1 MMENT
6 VRRRS
11 WTGRICYAVLLLVLL
26 GAAAVILFANLE
38 SAWVEMYDE
47 LRHAVNAYEMVV
59 NEDYLVNTYFGDT
72 DYFNLKPPLSMWAI
86 ALSYRLV
93 GFTLTAVRLPSAI
106 ASFLML
112 VVGAVWLGR
121 RQGFIASLVYVG
133 AMTSFEVLI
142 AGHYARNGDPDA
154 LYQLFFTIA
163 MLCMLNSG
171 RSFRWFYGSAV
182 CFSLAF
188 LTKSWHAL
196 CIPVICLLF
205 LVCERRI
212 RELTW
217 KRVVLLFAVAVLP
230 VLPWVVARYLYDGWA
245 FLASGVT
252 VDVAQ
257 RMASASDAGPLMY
270 FEYLLSDPAFVI
282 ALALCLAAALGLV
295 LSRTNLSPEARSA
308 TIGCLLWLLVPPVLF
323 SFSGFKKYWYVFSSY
338 TALAVLLGVLLA
350 SLMADGHRS
359 GIRRT
364 GMALLVFTA
373 VLCTAGIWRNIETV
387 TTATN
392 THHYQAAIM
401 ELLDREG
408 YAGAHMY
415 IQYNENN
422 ADGSPLTDWA
432 DEDRFM
438 AELYGDVICLPGG
451 KEAFEEDEEYALIM
465 VGNLEQLDV
474 RDELAGFYI
483 PLLENRYVC
492 IFSN

>member
-1 MMENT
+1 M
-6 VRRRS
+6 
-11 WTGRICYAVLLLVLL
+11 G
-26 GAAAVILFANLE
+26 
-38 SAWVEMYDE
+38 
-47 LRHAVNAYEMVV
+47 
-59 NEDYLVNTYFGDT
+59 
-72 DYFNLKPPLSMWAI
+72 
-86 ALSYRLV
+86 
-93 GFTLTAVRLPSAI
+93 
-106 ASFLML
+106 
-112 VVGAVWLGR
+112 
-121 RQGFIASLVYVG
+121 
-133 AMTSFEVLI
+133 
-142 AGHYARNGDPDA
+142 
-154 LYQLFFTIA
+154 
-163 MLCMLNSG
+163 
-171 RSFRWFYGSAV
+171 
-182 CFSLAF
+182 
-188 LTKSWHAL
+188 
-196 CIPVICLLF
+196 
-205 LVCERRI
+205 
-212 RELTW
+212 
-217 KRVVLLFAVAVLP
+217 LLFAVAVLP
-230 VLPWVVARYLYDGWA
+230 VLPWAVARYLYDGWA
-245 FLASGVT
+245 FLASGIT

-295 LSRTNLSPEARSA
+295 LSRTNLSPGARSA

-359 GIRRT
+359 SIRRT
-364 GMALLVFTA
+364 GMALLVFAA

-408 YAGAHMY
+408 YVGAHMY

-492 IFSN
+492 IFSKAIPHKKSKTQANMI